1 MIFLKKRKKGKTS
14 IHLSFVSKRHCAKG
28 NHETKKEVER
38 IFLYINKTLLT
49 YNKIIKIFKEI
60 KYKYAPYSSYH
71 QPDNKPNTSSYG
83 NMG

>member
-1 MIFLKKRKKGKTS
+1 MY
-14 IHLSFVSKRHCAKG
+14 
-28 NHETKKEVER
+28 
-38 IFLYINKTLLT
+38 FLYINKTLLT